1 MGVEQRLP
9 LPVLDQAAHPHP
21 GPEDWTY
28 SSFGTI
34 MAQWHGYKLVN
45 GRSTKPPISLLVQRD
60 IWRLKVHHLTSPT
73 TVGETLFNPPAY
85 QPGVWNN
92 FDLRIS
98 WSTADRPGA
107 LRLLRNDEEW
117 VHHVGVN
124 TYHQS
129 VDGHVPIKMPYFKVG
144 LYRASWNPNKDYE
157 YETGGPDVVVYHDAV
172 EVGTWP
178 GRV

>member
-21 GPEDWTY
+21 RPAAWTY

-34 MAQWHGYKLVN
+34 MEQWHGYKWVD

-60 IWRLKVHHLTSPT
+60 IWRPKVPHLTAPT
-73 TVGETLFNPPAY
+73 TVGDTLSNLPAY

-92 FDLRIS
+92 FALRIS

-107 LRLLRNDEEW
+107 LRLLRND
-117 VHHVGVN
+117 
-124 TYHQS
+124 
-129 VDGHVPIKMPYFKVG
+129 
-144 LYRASWNPNKDYE
+144 
-157 YETGGPDVVVYHDAV
+157 
-172 EVGTWP
+172 
-178 GRV
+178 